1 MANWVRQRRQNHQT
15 GHGQTADLFAKIR
28 PNALLLQVWLCAVF
42 ALVISLVADS
52 YQHDTV
58 NRIDMFL

>member
-28 PNALLLQVWLCAVF
+28 PKG
-42 ALVISLVADS
+42 
-52 YQHDTV
+52 TV
-58 NRIDMFL
+58 LTGLILRCIGHGRQTCYSHS